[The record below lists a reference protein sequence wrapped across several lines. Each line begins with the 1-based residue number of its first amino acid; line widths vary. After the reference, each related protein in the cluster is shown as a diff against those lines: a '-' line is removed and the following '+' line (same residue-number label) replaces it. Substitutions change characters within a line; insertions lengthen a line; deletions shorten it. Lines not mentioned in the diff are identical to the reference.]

1 MDINVMKVMPK
12 SNTSFIGFKLFSQTK
27 NYISNPQIKKI
38 KKIPGIKSVQ
48 KILRLNLPAY
58 LKVGFL
64 GRYMRTD
71 ILISGAERSFFRGSK
86 INWKKFRSK
95 EHVPV
100 IVPYFALD
108 LYNNFAAV
116 NNLPEFGEKAL
127 LDFPLDIVIGSS
139 SFMGVG
145 PYHDTYN
152 AKIYGFTSALST
164 TGIVVPSEFIRDFCK
179 KYNTSSASKKSCFSS
194 VMLFVKAKST
204 GQLPSVVKKIQ
215 QLGLNVESNKDI
227 AEKTRKALSFIDGA
241 FSLLMTIILILT
253 VIAIFNAYL
262 AIVYSRS
269 QEISLTRVLGVSKV
283 RIVVVFILEAGLVGI
298 IYGLAGYYLGKNLV
312 FYLAKYIGQ
321 LFPLMKGLKMT
332 TVSLSLL
339 PVSIGI
345 SAIVS
350 ILSAMIPAI
359 VASNLNLYF
368 SVNKLYR

>member
-1 MDINVMKVMPK
+1 MKVMPK
-12 SNTSFIGFKLFSQTK
+12 SNTSFIGFKLFSQSK
-27 NYISNPQIKKI
+27 NYISNSQIKNI

-48 KILRLNLPAY
+48 KIIRLNLPAS

-71 ILISGAERSFFRGSK
+71 ILISGAERSFFRGTK
-86 INWKKFRSK
+86 INWKKFKSK
-95 EHVPV
+95 KQVPI

-127 LDFPLDIVIGSS
+127 LDFPLDILIGSS
-139 SFMGVG
+139 SFMGDS
-145 PYHDTYN
+145 PFQYTYN

-164 TGIVVPSEFIRDFCK
+164 TGIVVPSEFIRNFCK
-179 KYNTSSASKKSCFSS
+179 RHKSSGFSKDNCFSS
-194 VMLFVKAKST
+194 IMLFVKSKT
-204 GQLPSVVKKIQ
+204 TQQLPSVVKKIKR
-215 QLGLNVESNKDI
+215 LGLHVESNKDI
-227 AEKTRKALSFIDGA
+227 AEKTRSALSFIDGA

-269 QEISLTRVLGVSKV
+269 QEISLTRVLGVSKL
-283 RIVVVFILEAGLVGI
+283 RIVIVFIIEAGLVGI
-298 IYGLAGYYLGKNLV
+298 IYGLTGYFLGKNLV

-332 TVSLSLL
+332 AVTVSLL
-339 PVSIGI
+339 PISVAV

-350 ILSAMIPAI
+350 ILSALIPAI

-368 SVNKLYR
+368 SVNKLYK